1 MLQGKKV
8 TTGASNKI
16 FIRILIFHMM
26 LSFVSEVPAQ
36 RFNLP
41 LTVFSYDTVVE
52 QIAVIKQIMELYL
65 VQEDEF
71 HHASAMLELAIALH
85 SLGDVELEEEK

>member
-1 MLQGKKV
+1 M
-8 TTGASNKI
+8 NPD
-16 FIRILIFHMM
+16 
-26 LSFVSEVPAQ
+26 VSLNAFFCKWSTCQ

-41 LTVFSYDTVVE
+41 LTVFSYDTAVE